1 MIRIEAHKT
10 RKLGVTYIED
20 LFSQAEIGSMTPR
33 YIKGYA
39 EQHNNKICCCFNKLL
54 CVIGKH
60 IRIGNFN
67 VDDFY
72 IYIVDDNKVTHFNKK
87 SQIQD
92 WTYGYFDEL

>member
-33 YIKGYA
+33 FIKGYA
-39 EQHNNKICCCFNKLL
+39 EQHNNKISCCFSKLL

-72 IYIVDDNKVTHFNKK
+72 IYIVDDNKVTHFNKEF
-87 SQIQD
+87 QIED